1 MGFLLLGIVCFL
13 TGLWPLGLA
22 AWGIGVLQ
30 AIIRSV
36 PESVISNDDED
47 RSTTPVGAL
56 LITIL
61 AVGGLLLIA
70 AGTMGSVVAVQHDA
84 GGVDQ
89 TVEIL
94 RALSEATR

>member
-22 AWGIGVLQ
+22 AWGIGALQ

-36 PESVISNDDED
+36 PESVISNDD

-56 LITIL
+56 LLTIL